1 MRISLKIFIF
11 TYCIMV
17 AVTVFGGFLLINHEY
32 QKNLDQVKIRA
43 QENNETLYTYVATI
57 EELLD
62 SERARYSLENLID
75 RISGESKREV
85 LVGDYNTLLSQLVAG
100 KATELE
106 SGQWVYA
113 IWEDSRGKVL
123 QITSRYEDR
132 YIINYSDLSQIIRE
146 RDANY
151 QLYKNIIIFSS
162 VIIAIVL
169 YLFSW
174 YITRP
179 LVKVTQ
185 MAERLCSGDY
195 EARVDDAEKRMKSYE
210 VQKLGSTL
218 NLMAERTQAH
228 MQELTE
234 EARRKEEFMG
244 NFAHEMKTP
253 MTSIIGY
260 ADLLRTYDLKP
271 EKRREYSNFIYN
283 EGKRVEQ
290 LSLNLLQMI
299 VLEKEDFEKKRTSVE
314 EFFKQLKDSAHFLGE
329 KYGLKIRYKYDPA
342 DIFMEKSLMLTA
354 ILNLVD
360 NACKASLEGESVY
373 VLGKR
378 LGEKYAFA
386 IVDFGVGIP
395 EEEIARIMEPFYMVD
410 KSRARKQGGAGLGLS
425 LCQRIIRMHNGEL
438 HIDSTPGKGTWMTV
452 LLDVEERASLQE
464 EPKETKDAD
473 GKEPKLEDV
482 KEGAGQ

>member
-11 TYCIMV
+11 TYCIMI
-17 AVTVFGGFLLINHEY
+17 AVTVFGGFLLINYEY
-32 QKNLDQVKIRA
+32 QKNLEQAKARA

-62 SERARYSLENLID
+62 SERAGYSLNNLIERMSD
-75 RISGESKREV
+75 ESKREV
-85 LVGDYNTLLSQLVAG
+85 LLGDYNMLLSQLVAG
-100 KATELE
+100 KATALE
-106 SGQWVYA
+106 SGQWIYA
-113 IWEDSRGKVL
+113 IWEDKGGKVL
-123 QITSRYEDR
+123 QVTSRYEER
-132 YIINYSDLSQIIRE
+132 YIINYYDLSGIMQD

-151 QLYKNIIIFSS
+151 VLYKNIIILTS
-162 VIIAIVL
+162 VVIAIVL

-179 LVKVTQ
+179 LVKVTR
-185 MAERLCSGDY
+185 MAERLSMGDY
-195 EARVDDAEKRMKSYE
+195 DARVDDSHEHMKSYE

-218 NLMAERTQAH
+218 NLMAARTREH
-228 MQELTE
+228 MQELEE

-299 VLEKEDFEKKRTSVE
+299 VLDKGDFEKKLIPME
-314 EFFKQLKDSAHFLGE
+314 ELFKQIKDSARFLGE
-329 KYGLKIRYKYDPA
+329 KYRLKIHYKYDPA
-342 DIFMEKSLMLTA
+342 LVSIEKSLMVTA

-360 NACKASLEGESVY
+360 NACKASENGGDVY

-378 LGEKYAFA
+378 LGEKYALA
-386 IVDFGVGIP
+386 VVDFGVGIP
-395 EEEIARIMEPFYMVD
+395 EEEIAKIMEPFYMVD

-425 LCQRIIRMHNGEL
+425 LCRKIIRLHGGEF
-438 HIDSTPGKGTWMTV
+438 HINSKPGKGTWMQV
-452 LLDVEERASLQE
+452 LLDVDPLAATQKKH
-464 EPKETKDAD
+464 PKDAS
-473 GKEPKLEDV
+473 V
-482 KEGAGQ
+482 KEHSGYTGKDSEEHEA

>member
-113 IWEDSRGKVL
+113 IWEDGRGKVL

-228 MQELTE
+228 M
-234 EARRKEEFMG
+234 
-244 NFAHEMKTP
+244 
-253 MTSIIGY
+253 
-260 ADLLRTYDLKP
+260 
-271 EKRREYSNFIYN
+271 
-283 EGKRVEQ
+283 
-290 LSLNLLQMI
+290 LS
-299 VLEKEDFEKKRTSVE
+299 
-314 EFFKQLKDSAHFLGE
+314 
-329 KYGLKIRYKYDPA
+329 
-342 DIFMEKSLMLTA
+342 
-354 ILNLVD
+354 
-360 NACKASLEGESVY
+360 
-373 VLGKR
+373 
-378 LGEKYAFA
+378 
-386 IVDFGVGIP
+386 
-395 EEEIARIMEPFYMVD
+395 
-410 KSRARKQGGAGLGLS
+410 
-425 LCQRIIRMHNGEL
+425 
-438 HIDSTPGKGTWMTV
+438 
-452 LLDVEERASLQE
+452 
-464 EPKETKDAD
+464 
-473 GKEPKLEDV
+473 
-482 KEGAGQ
+482 

>member
-1 MRISLKIFIF
+1 MKISLKIFIF
-11 TYCIMV
+11 TYCIMIV
-17 AVTVFGGFLLINHEY
+17 VTVLGGFLLINYEY
-32 QKNLDQVKIRA
+32 QKNLEQAKMRA
-43 QENNETLYTYVATI
+43 QEHNETLYTYVATI

-62 SERARYSLENLID
+62 SERANYSLDNLIE
-75 RISGESKREV
+75 RMSGETGREV
-85 LVGDYNTLLSQLVAG
+85 LVGGHDALLTQIVAG

-106 SGQWVYA
+106 TGQWIYA
-113 IWEDSRGKVL
+113 IWEEKGGKVL
-123 QITSRYEDR
+123 QVTSRYEER
-132 YIINYSDLSQIIRE
+132 YIINYYDLSEILAN

-151 QLYKNIIIFSS
+151 TLYKNIIILTSA
-162 VIIAIVL
+162 VIAIVL

-179 LVKVTQ
+179 LVKVTK
-185 MAERLCSGDY
+185 MAERLSMGDY
-195 EARVDDAEKRMKSYE
+195 EARVDDSEEHMKSYE

-218 NLMAERTQAH
+218 NLMAERTQEH
-228 MQELTE
+228 MQELEE

-299 VLEKEDFEKKRTSVE
+299 VLDKKDFEKKLVSAEELFAQIKESV
-314 EFFKQLKDSAHFLGE
+314 HFLGE
-329 KYGLKIRYKYDPA
+329 KYRLTLHFKYDPA
-342 DIFMEKSLMLTA
+342 YICMEKSLMVTA

-360 NACKASLEGESVY
+360 NACKASGEKGDVY

-378 LGEKYAFA
+378 IGEKYAIA

-395 EEEIARIMEPFYMVD
+395 EDEIAKIMEPFYMVD
-410 KSRARKQGGAGLGLS
+410 KSRARRQGGAGLGLS
-425 LCQRIIRMHNGEL
+425 LCQKIIQIHKGEL
-438 HIDSTPGKGTWMTV
+438 HVTSQPGKGTWMTV
-452 LLDVEERASLQE
+452 LLNI
-464 EPKETKDAD
+464 
-473 GKEPKLEDV
+473 EDKTSDEAAMEKNAV
-482 KEGAGQ
+482 KEGGDADENQ

>member
-11 TYCIMV
+11 TYCIMI
-17 AVTVFGGFLLINHEY
+17 AVTVFGGFLLIDQEY
-32 QKNLDQVKIRA
+32 RKNLERVKVRA
-43 QENNETLYTYVATI
+43 RENNETLYTYVATI

-62 SERARYSLENLID
+62 SERAKYSLENLID
-75 RISGESKREV
+75 RISDESDRAV
-85 LVGDYNTLLSQLVAG
+85 LVGDYHTLLSQLVAG
-100 KATELE
+100 KATDLE
-106 SGQWVYA
+106 TGQWIYA
-113 IWEDSRGKVL
+113 VWEDGGGKVL

-132 YIINYSDLSQIIRE
+132 YIINYSDLSSIIQE

-151 QLYKNIIIFSS
+151 ELYKNIIILIS
-162 VIIAIVL
+162 VVIAVVL

-174 YITRP
+174 YITGP
-179 LVKVTQ
+179 LVKITR
-185 MAERLCSGDY
+185 MAERMCDGDY
-195 EARVDDAEKRMKSYE
+195 KARVDDREGRLKSYE

-218 NLMAERTQAH
+218 NLMAARIEEH
-228 MQELTE
+228 METLTE

-271 EKRREYSNFIYN
+271 DKRREYSNFIYN

-299 VLEKEDFEKKRTSVE
+299 VLEKEDFEKKRTSTE
-314 EFFKQLKDSAHFLGE
+314 EFFRQLREAAHFLGE
-329 KYGLKIRYKYDPA
+329 KYALKIHYKYDPA
-342 DIFMEKSLMLTA
+342 DISMEIGLMLTA

-360 NACKASLEGESVY
+360 NACKASGEGSSVY

-378 LGEKYAFA
+378 LGKKYALA
-386 IVDFGVGIP
+386 VVDFGMGIP
-395 EEEIARIMEPFYMVD
+395 KEEIARIMEPFYMVD

-425 LCQRIIRMHNGEL
+425 LCQRIILLHDGEL
-438 HIDSTPGKGTWMTV
+438 RIDSTPGKGTWMTV
-452 LLDVEERASLQE
+452 LLNVEERVSLRREQ
-464 EPKETKDAD
+464 DD
-473 GKEPKLEDV
+473 GME
-482 KEGAGQ
+482 

>member
-1 MRISLKIFIF
+1 MKISLKIFIF
-11 TYCIMV
+11 TYCIMIV
-17 AVTVFGGFLLINHEY
+17 VTVLGGFLLINYEY
-32 QKNLDQVKIRA
+32 QKELDQAKTRA
-43 QENNETLYTYVATI
+43 QEHNETLYTYVATL

-62 SERARYSLENLID
+62 SERAKYSLDNLID
-75 RISGESKREV
+75 RMSGETGREV
-85 LVGDYNTLLSQLVAG
+85 LVGDHDSLLTQIVAG

-106 SGQWVYA
+106 TGQWIYA
-113 IWEDSRGKVL
+113 IWEDKGGKVL
-123 QITSRYEDR
+123 QVTSRYEEN
-132 YIINYSDLSQIIRE
+132 YIINYYDLSEILQN

-151 QLYKNIIIFSS
+151 TLYKNIIILTS
-162 VIIAIVL
+162 VVIAIVL

-185 MAERLCSGDY
+185 MAERLSLGDY
-195 EARVDDAEKRMKSYE
+195 QARVDDSEEYMKSYE

-218 NLMAERTQAH
+218 NLMAERTQQH
-228 MQELTE
+228 MQQLQE

-299 VLEKEDFEKKRTSVE
+299 VLDKKDFEKRQILAE
-314 EFFKQLKDSAHFLGE
+314 ALFAQLKESVHFLGE
-329 KYGLKIRYKYDPA
+329 KYGVRLHFKYDPGY
-342 DIFMEKSLMLTA
+342 IYVEQSLMVTA

-360 NACKASLEGESVY
+360 NACKASGEKEDVY
-373 VLGKR
+373 ILGKR
-378 LGEKYAFA
+378 LGPKYAIA
-386 IVDFGVGIP
+386 VVDFGVGIP
-395 EEEIARIMEPFYMVD
+395 EEEIAKIMEPFYMVD

-425 LCQRIIRMHNGEL
+425 LCQKIVRLHEGEL
-438 HIDSTPGKGTWMTV
+438 HITSQPGKGTWMTI
-452 LLDVEERASLQE
+452 LLTCN
-464 EPKETKDAD
+464 KE
-473 GKEPKLEDV
+473 
-482 KEGAGQ
+482 

>member
-11 TYCIMV
+11 TYCIMI
-17 AVTVFGGFLLINHEY
+17 AVTVLGGFLLIDQEY
-32 QKNLDQVKIRA
+32 RKNLEQVKVRA
-43 QENNETLYTYVATI
+43 KENNETLYTYVATI

-75 RISGESKREV
+75 RISDESDRAV

-100 KATELE
+100 KATDLE
-106 SGQWVYA
+106 TGQWVYA
-113 IWEDSRGKVL
+113 VWEDGGGKVL

-132 YIINYSDLSQIIRE
+132 YIINYSDLSRIIRE

-151 QLYKNIIIFSS
+151 ELYKNIIILTS
-162 VIIAIVL
+162 VIIAVVL

-174 YITRP
+174 YITGP
-179 LVKVTQ
+179 LVKLTR
-185 MAERLCSGDY
+185 MAERMCDGDY
-195 EARVDDAEKRMKSYE
+195 EVRVDDREGQLKSYE

-218 NLMAERTQAH
+218 NLMAARIEEH
-228 MQELTE
+228 MKELTE

-271 EKRREYSNFIYN
+271 DKRREYSNFIYN

-299 VLEKEDFEKKRTSVE
+299 VLEKEDFEKKRTSTE
-314 EFFKQLKDSAHFLGE
+314 EFFRQLKEAAHFLGE
-329 KYGLKIRYKYDPA
+329 KYSLKIHYKYDPA
-342 DIFMEKSLMLTA
+342 DISMEISLMLTA

-360 NACKASLEGESVY
+360 NACKASGEGSSVY

-378 LGEKYAFA
+378 LGEKYALA
-386 IVDFGVGIP
+386 VVDFGVGIP

-425 LCQRIIRMHNGEL
+425 LCQRIIILHDGEL
-438 HIDSTPGKGTWMTV
+438 RIDSTPGKGTWMTV
-452 LLDVEERASLQE
+452 LLNVEERASLR
-464 EPKETKDAD
+464 KEQDDET
-473 GKEPKLEDV
+473 E
-482 KEGAGQ
+482 